1 MSSVRP
7 YCDASGDRLGPRNF
21 ADDDNPW
28 RLRAACRGEPVALFF
43 PEGQRRHLGAMD
55 AQEVCRRCEVRD
67 ECLADAQ
74 AHGEVFGVWGGVDFE
89 GAELAR
95 KRERSRRRQEHG
107 RRSGE
112 AA

>member
-1 MSSVRP
+1 VRGLLP
-7 YCDASGDRLGPRNF
+7 YRGVSGDWLGPRDC
-21 ADDDNPW
+21 ADDARPW
-28 RLRAACRGEPVALFF
+28 WLRAACRGVPGALFF

-67 ECLADAQ
+67 ECLADAE

-95 KRERSRRRQEHG
+95 QRERSRRQQDRG
-107 RRSGE
+107 REPGE